1 MCAFMKKLLIILLAS
16 TLGAYGFES
25 DSKGYDKIVRPF
37 MEKNC
42 FSCHGQKKQKGKL
55 RVDTLSSNLIETEAT
70 QKWIEIMDSLSLGEM
85 PPEDEDR
92 PDIKEQEQVMNW
104 ISSELK
110 KARRHLQS
118 SGGRVLMRRL
128 NRNEYTKTMEDLFH
142 LSFVDGEGPMAV
154 LSPDGKIDGFTK
166 MSKALLLDPSLMQNY
181 YSLAREVADRAL
193 QTEPPEI
200 RSEKRRMETEKIGTF
215 GGISYIAKRRSSEVT
230 IDGMKLYAEGLRTF
244 GQLKHSFNKRMIPK
258 LGRYTIRFKAGADKG
273 ERGEPLYMVL
283 KTGGLGEIKKW
294 EIDAPADKP
303 KIYEITVDM
312 APQGNGEL
320 GLNFVNGSGFQTVE
334 RVLGSYDKKIKE
346 LIKAGNKKEAEKL
359 RARSVLEGRSEGLSN
374 RIDPKT
380 YSLDS
385 LPYVFVDWIEIEGP
399 LTGPWPTKSMVDF
412 FPNGYEKSAKDESEA
427 KRVLSKLITKAF
439 RRPMKSGELDDYIS
453 LFNKQKAQG
462 NDFIEALKVC
472 FTAVLCSPDF
482 LYIFE
487 PNQSN
492 KKRQLN
498 DYELAS
504 RLSYFLWSSMPDNE
518 LFKKA
523 SQGKLND
530 KAFLSKEVD
539 RLLGDHKSDRFYDG
553 FVSEWLM
560 IHEFDNFEPD
570 KYIYKEFHS
579 NENTGIAEDMKQEPI
594 SYVKEI
600 INSNGSMLECIKSDW
615 TMVND
620 KLATYYGIKGV
631 EGPHFRRV
639 KVPANSKRGGFITMA
654 GFHMWGSDGNRT
666 KPVERG
672 KYVLDVLF
680 NDPPP
685 PPPPNAGEIEPNI
698 KGKNLTVRE
707 RLIQHQE
714 IQSCAVCHRKIDPY
728 GLGLENFNVIG
739 KWRDKQDG
747 EKFRKKGPEVIVE
760 GKFPSGTSFK
770 NFDEYQNAL
779 AGMKDRFAKGLTE
792 KLLTYALGRTIE
804 PSDLGEIDDIV
815 AQVKKENYSMRSL
828 IKAIVQSEAFHSK

>member
-1 MCAFMKKLLIILLAS
+1 MKKLLIVLL
-16 TLGAYGFES
+16 TLALNSYGFES

-37 MEKNC
+37 MEKHC
-42 FSCHGQKKQKGKL
+42 FTCHGAKKQKGKL
-55 RVDTLSSNLIETEAT
+55 RVDNLSSNLIETEAT

-85 PPEDEDR
+85 PPEDEER
-92 PDIKEQEQVMNW
+92 PNIKEQEKVMNW
-104 ISSELK
+104 ISTELK

-128 NRNEYTKTMEDLFH
+128 NRSEYTKTIEDLFH
-142 LSFVDGEGPMAV
+142 LNFVEGEGPMAV

-166 MSKALLLDPSLMQNY
+166 MSKALMLDPSLMQNY
-181 YSLAREVADRAL
+181 YSLAKEVADKAL
-193 QTEPPEI
+193 QTEPPKI
-200 RSEKRRMETEKIGTF
+200 RSEKRRMETEEIGTF

-230 IDGMKLYAEGLRTF
+230 KDGMKLYAEGLRTF
-244 GQLKHSFNKRMIPK
+244 GQLKHSFNKQMIPK
-258 LGRYTIRFKAGADKG
+258 LGRYTIRFRAGADKG
-273 ERGEPLYMVL
+273 ERGEALYLVM

-303 KIYEITVDM
+303 KVYGITLDI
-312 APQGNGEL
+312 APQGNGEI

-334 RVLGSYDKKIKE
+334 RVLGSYEKKIKE
-346 LIKAGNKKEAEKL
+346 LIKAGKKKEAEKL
-359 RARSVLEGRSEGLSN
+359 RGRSILEGRSDGLPFRLN
-374 RIDPKT
+374 PKT
-380 YSLDS
+380 YSLKG
-385 LPYVFVDWIEIEGP
+385 LPYIFVDYIEIEGP
-399 LTGPWPTKSMVDF
+399 LTGPWPSKSMVEF

-427 KRVLSKLITKAF
+427 KRVLTKLIPKAF
-439 RRPMKSGELDDYIS
+439 RRPMKAGELDVYMG
-453 LFNKQKAQG
+453 LFKKQRAQG

-492 KKRQLN
+492 KKRKL
-498 DYELAS
+498 DDFELAS

-518 LFKKA
+518 LFNKA
-523 SQGKLND
+523 SQGKLKD
-530 KAFLSKEVD
+530 KAFLAKEVD
-539 RLLGDHKSDRFYDG
+539 RLLGDYKSDRFYEG

-579 NENTGIAEDMKQEPI
+579 NENTGISEDMKQEPM
-594 SYVKEI
+594 SFVKEI
-600 INSNGSMLECIKSDW
+600 VNSNGSMLECIKSDW
-615 TMVND
+615 TMLNA
-620 KLATYYGIKGV
+620 KLAKYYGIKGV
-631 EGPHFRRV
+631 EGSHFRRV
-639 KVPANSKRGGFITMA
+639 KMPANSNRGGLITMA

-739 KWRDKQDG
+739 KWRDQQDG
-747 EKFRKKGPEVIVE
+747 EKFRNKGPKVIVD
-760 GKFPSGTSFK
+760 GKLPNGESFK
-770 NFDEYQNAL
+770 NFNEYRDVL

-804 PSDLGEIDDIV
+804 PSDLGEIEDIV
-815 AQVKKENYSMRSL
+815 AKVRKENYSMRSL
-828 IKAIVQSEAFHSK
+828 LKAIVQSEAFHSK